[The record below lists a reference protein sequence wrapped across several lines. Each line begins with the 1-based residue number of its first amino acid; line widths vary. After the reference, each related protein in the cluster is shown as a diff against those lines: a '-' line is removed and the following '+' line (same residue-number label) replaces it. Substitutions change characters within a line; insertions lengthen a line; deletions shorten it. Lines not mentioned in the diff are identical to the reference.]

1 MKLAITGGAG
11 FIGSNFVRYILKQYP
26 SYSVLNLDKL
36 TYSGNLE
43 NLADLLGNP
52 RHLFLKKDIC
62 DRGQLAEALAQG
74 VDAVVHFAAESHV
87 DRSILDGSEFVR
99 TNVLGTQCLLEAARQ
114 AGIQRFVHVST
125 DEVYG
130 SATVQEEFREDSPLA
145 PNSPYAASKAGSDLL
160 ARAYYQTYRFPVI
173 VTRCSNNFGPYQFPE
188 KFIPL
193 LISRA
198 LENQSIPIYGDGL
211 QVRDWI
217 FVRDHCRALD
227 AVLHRGR
234 EGEIYNI
241 GAGNEW
247 PNLEIARQILKRL
260 DKPESLLQYV
270 QDRPGHDRRYSI
282 DFHKIASELG
292 WNPETTFE
300 AGLANTIDWY
310 VANAE
315 WRNRIQNQAYRSYYR
330 EQYEQRG
337 ETLAKVRNPAGG
349 SPCASS

>member
-11 FIGSNFVRYILKQYP
+11 FIGSNFVRYILEHYP

-43 NLADLLGNP
+43 NLADVLENP
-52 RHLFLKKDIC
+52 QHLFSKNDIC
-62 DRGQLAEALAQG
+62 DPGQLAEAFAQG

-87 DRSILDGSEFVR
+87 DRSILDGSEFVK

-114 AGIQRFVHVST
+114 AGVQRFVHVST

-130 SATVQEEFREDSPLA
+130 SADGMQQFREDSPLS

-160 ARAYYQTYRFPVI
+160 ARAYYQTYGFPVI

-198 LENQSIPIYGDGL
+198 LENQSIPVYGDGL

-217 FVRDHCRALD
+217 FVMDHCRALD

-234 EGEIYNI
+234 EGEVYNI
-241 GAGNEW
+241 GAGNAW
-247 PNLEIARQILKRL
+247 PNLTIARQILRKL
-260 DKPESLLQYV
+260 EKPESLLEHV

-282 DFHKIASELG
+282 DFHKITSELG
-292 WNPETTFE
+292 WEPETSFE
-300 AGLANTIDWY
+300 AGLASTLDWY
-310 VANAE
+310 QANAE
-315 WRNRIQNQAYRSYYR
+315 WINRIQNQAYRSYYR

-337 ETLAKVRNPAGG
+337 ETLARMQNPGG
-349 SPCASS
+349 SVPCKSS

>member
-11 FIGSNFVRYILKQYP
+11 FIGSNFIRYILKKYP
-26 SYSVLNLDKL
+26 SYALLNLDKL

-43 NLADLLGNP
+43 NLADVFDLP
-52 RHLFLKKDIC
+52 RHHFLKVDIC
-62 DRGQLAEALAQG
+62 AREKIAQALLQG

-87 DRSILDGSEFVR
+87 DRSILDGSQFIK
-99 TNVLGTQCLLEAARQ
+99 TNVLGTESVLAAARK
-114 AGIQRFVHVST
+114 AGVQRFVHVST

-130 SATVQEEFREDSPLA
+130 SASGEQRFREESSLA
-145 PNSPYAASKAGSDLL
+145 PNSPYAASKAASDLL

-193 LISRA
+193 MICRA
-198 LENQSIPIYGDGL
+198 LEDRTIPIYGDGL

-241 GAGNEW
+241 SAGSEW
-247 PNLEIARQILKRL
+247 PNIEIAHQVL
-260 DKPESLLQYV
+260 DVLHKPHSLLTFV
-270 QDRPGHDRRYSI
+270 QDRPGHDRRYSL
-282 DFHKIASELG
+282 DSEKIEIELG
-292 WNPETTFE
+292 WKPETSF
-300 AGLANTIDWY
+300 AKGLAATVEWY
-310 VANAE
+310 VANAG
-315 WRNRIQNQAYRSYYR
+315 WRERIQNQAYRSYYR
-330 EQYEQRG
+330 DQYEQRS
-337 ETLAKVRNPAGG
+337 ETLNKIQNPGG
-349 SPCASS
+349 IPKCVSS

>member
-1 MKLAITGGAG
+1 MKLLITGGAG
-11 FIGSNFVRYILKQYP
+11 FIGSNFVRYILEKYP

-43 NLADLLGNP
+43 NLADVLPNA
-52 RHLFLKKDIC
+52 RHLFVKADIG
-62 DRGQLAEALAQG
+62 DREELTEAFSEG

-87 DRSILDGSEFVR
+87 DRSILDGSEFVK

-114 AGIQRFVHVST
+114 AGVQRFVHVST

-130 SATVQEEFREDSPLA
+130 SAAGGEQFREDSPLS

-217 FVRDHCRALD
+217 FVTDHCRALD
-227 AVLHRGR
+227 AVLHHGR

-241 GAGNEW
+241 GAGNAW
-247 PNLEIARQILKRL
+247 PNLLIARQILRWL
-260 DKPESLLQYV
+260 HQPESLLESV

-282 DFHKIASELG
+282 DFQKITSELG
-292 WNPETTFE
+292 WEPEATFE
-300 AGLANTIDWY
+300 AGLAKTIEWY
-310 VANAE
+310 QTNDE
-315 WRNRIQNQAYRSYYR
+315 WRNHIQNQAYRSYFR
-330 EQYEQRG
+330 EQYEDGG
-337 ETLAKVRNPAGG
+337 ETLARVQNPGG
-349 SPCASS
+349 VLPCASS

>member
-1 MKLAITGGAG
+1 MRLAITGGAG
-11 FIGSNFVRYILKQYP
+11 FIGSNFVRYMLEKYP
-26 SYSVLNLDKL
+26 SYSLLNVDKL

-43 NLADLLGNP
+43 NLADILDHP
-52 RHLFLKKDIC
+52 RHQFLKADIC
-62 DRGQLAEALAQG
+62 DREKLMDAFSQG

-87 DRSILDGSEFVR
+87 DRSILDGSEFVK

-114 AGIQRFVHVST
+114 SGVQRFVHVST

-130 SATVQEEFREDSPLA
+130 SATGQEKFREDSPLS

-160 ARAYYQTYRFPVI
+160 ARAYHQTYGFPVT

-198 LENQSIPIYGDGL
+198 LENESIPIYGDGL

-217 FVRDHCRALD
+217 FVMDHCKALD
-227 AVLHRGR
+227 AVLHHGR

-247 PNLEIARQILKRL
+247 PNLEIAREILNRL
-260 DKPESLLQYV
+260 NKPDSLLAYV
-270 QDRPGHDRRYSI
+270 KDRPGHDRRYSL
-282 DFHKIASELG
+282 DSSKIQTELG
-292 WNPETTFE
+292 WKTETSFE
-300 AGLANTIDWY
+300 EGLARTIEWY
-310 VANAE
+310 VTNVE
-315 WRNRIQNQAYRSYYR
+315 WRNRIQNQAYRSYY
-330 EQYEQRG
+330 QKLYDQRDA
-337 ETLAKVRNPAGG
+337 TLASIQNPGG
-349 SPCASS
+349 SSKCASS